1 MRKLTIPCVAL
12 LAVAL
17 LAPPTLA
24 QSPLKVAVFDPQR
37 VSEETI
43 DGKRLQAEL
52 KAVSDRK
59 QQELTAMEDEIKG
72 LQQQLQQQA
81 LSLSV
86 EKRTA
91 LELTIQRKLL
101 ALNNS
106 QDLANRELQLEVQ
119 AAEGI
124 FNEKLRAVLDDY
136 GANESFDLILD
147 RGSVAYAGAKID
159 VTTAIIDAF
168 NKMFPAAGGE

>member
-12 LAVAL
+12 LAIAL
-17 LAPPTLA
+17 LAPPPLA
-24 QSPLKVAVFDPQR
+24 QAPLKVAVFDPQR

-52 KAVSDRK
+52 KAVSDQK
-59 QQELTAMEDEIKG
+59 QQQLTAMEDEIKG

-101 ALNNS
+101 ALNNT

-119 AAEGI
+119 AAEGA

-136 GANESFDLILD
+136 GA
-147 RGSVAYAGAKID
+147 
-159 VTTAIIDAF
+159 
-168 NKMFPAAGGE
+168 